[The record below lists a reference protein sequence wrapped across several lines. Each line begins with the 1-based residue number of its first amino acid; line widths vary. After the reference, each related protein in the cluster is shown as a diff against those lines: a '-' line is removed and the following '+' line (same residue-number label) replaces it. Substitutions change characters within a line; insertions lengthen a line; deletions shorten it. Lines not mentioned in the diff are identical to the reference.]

1 MTLPLP
7 LPWFAANRAG
17 SRRRLALRPCL
28 HPCWPRASST
38 QMRRAKQLAKPNG
51 YRISKVAH
59 GKQNEISD
67 VKVMV
72 YGNTRIA
79 TGAWTGKGVES
90 DGSKV
95 DSHERSTDGMGEDA
109 GW

>member
-1 MTLPLP
+1 MLAEG
-7 LPWFAANRAG
+7 FINADVDGKAAGKAQ
-17 SRRRLALRPCL
+17 
-28 HPCWPRASST
+28 WSSHFKGGT
-38 QMRRAKQLAKPNG
+38 WE
-51 YRISKVAH
+51 
-59 GKQNEISD
+59 QNEIGD

-79 TGAWTGKGVES
+79 TGAWTGKGVER

>member
-1 MTLPLP
+1 
-7 LPWFAANRAG
+7 
-17 SRRRLALRPCL
+17 
-28 HPCWPRASST
+28 
-38 QMRRAKQLAKPNG
+38 
-51 YRISKVAH
+51 VAH

-90 DGSKV
+90 DGSEV

>member
-1 MTLPLP
+1 LSPSWLPHFKGGI
-7 LPWFAANRAG
+7 WEQ
-17 SRRRLALRPCL
+17 
-28 HPCWPRASST
+28 H
-38 QMRRAKQLAKPNG
+38 
-51 YRISKVAH
+51 
-59 GKQNEISD
+59 EISD

-90 DGSKV
+90 DASKV

>member
-1 MTLPLP
+1 
-7 LPWFAANRAG
+7 
-17 SRRRLALRPCL
+17 
-28 HPCWPRASST
+28 
-38 QMRRAKQLAKPNG
+38 
-51 YRISKVAH
+51 
-59 GKQNEISD
+59 
-67 VKVMV
+67 MV

-95 DSHERSTDGMGEDA
+95 DSHERWTDGRGEDA